1 MIFCCCSFLI
11 TSVNQLIPFLMPVH
25 LLPFKYTKDTVK
37 LNPLKGYYG
46 LGDAIQILSQAHHKF
61 INHKEGLS
69 PLPKEKEPNND
80 LPGDDT

>member
-1 MIFCCCSFLI
+1 
-11 TSVNQLIPFLMPVH
+11 MPVH
-25 LLPFKYTKDTVK
+25 LLPFKYTKY
-37 LNPLKGYYG
+37 PLKGYYG
-46 LGDAIQILSQAHHKF
+46 LGDAIQILSKAHHKF